1 VAAVASLSGIA
12 LDGRDGLDAAH
23 HALLSAVSSPAAVI
37 DEGGAVLAV
46 HDGDGALPPGV
57 ERGAATARVF
67 PGVDMRQ
74 LLGGGAVDLSTLGGS
89 ALRIVATPLS
99 GGRVLLAFREGASVD
114 QDGARSTERIDVAA
128 RTIAAVRHELAGIIQ
143 TLMNQP
149 FIARR
154 AFARSPEQGLAQLAS
169 MDEQINMLLD
179 RLRGFD
185 RLPAA
190 LRAPEKRTVDVGDL
204 LAALAE
210 AEPRLRLQAPS
221 PPCEVC
227 GDHVQLAA
235 ALDALVKNA
244 LEFSAA
250 ESAVDITAVAAGELL
265 QVTVED
271 RGEGAWQPS
280 PHGVHD
286 PFYTTKHRDLG
297 LGLTVAHA
305 VASRHGG
312 RLEIAPRP
320 GGGTRVALFLPLGA
334 YPGKPVD
341 DSTVRPLP

>member
-1 VAAVASLSGIA
+1 MAALAPVSGIQDERDAAQRALLAAVAS
-12 LDGRDGLDAAH
+12 
-23 HALLSAVSSPAAVI
+23 P
-37 DEGGAVLAV
+37 AVLV
-46 HDGDGALPPGV
+46 DDGGTVLATHEADAALPPGLECGV
-57 ERGAATARVF
+57 SLARAL
-67 PGVDMRQ
+67 PGVELRR
-74 LLGGGAVDLSTLGGS
+74 LLAGDAVDLTSVTGRALRVS
-89 ALRIVATPLS
+89 ALPLS
-99 GGRVLLAFREGASVD
+99 AGRALVSFRDTPAVAAD
-114 QDGARSTERIDVAA
+114 DTRSTERVEVAA

-154 AFARSPEQGLAQLAS
+154 AFARSPEQGMAQLGT

-179 RLRGFD
+179 RLRNFD

-190 LRAPEKRTVDVGDL
+190 LRAPDRRTVDVGDL
-204 LAALAE
+204 LTALVE
-210 AEPRLRLQAPS
+210 AEPRLRIAAPS
-221 PPCEVC
+221 PPYEVC

-235 ALDALVKNA
+235 ALDAVIKNA
-244 LEFSAA
+244 LEFSPA
-250 ESAVDITAVAAGELL
+250 ETLVE
-265 QVTVED
+265 VTFSSGAETLTICVED
-271 RGEGAWQPS
+271 RGESAWQPS

-305 VASRHGG
+305 VALRHGG
-312 RLEIAPRP
+312 RLTIAPRA
-320 GGGTRVALFLPLGA
+320 GGGTSVSLELPLGA